1 MEGHMLPW
9 DPSLAIGIPEI
20 DEQHRSLFEQAARFD
35 AAVRSGVKGK
45 EIQELFSFLAAYAN
59 EHFAAEERLMQEAGY
74 PRLASHALEHAEFRR
89 RLATLLPHWESEGD
103 STALLMAVSGFLMR
117 WLREHIGASDRAV
130 GEHLRSRSTQ
140 PPR

>member
-1 MEGHMLPW
+1 MLAW

-20 DEQHRSLFEQAARFD
+20 DEQHRSLFEQATRFD
-35 AAVRSGVKGK
+35 AAVRSGLKGK
-45 EIQELFSFLAAYAN
+45 ERQELFSFLAGYAN
-59 EHFAAEERLMQEAGY
+59 EHFEAEERLMREAGY

-103 STALLMAVSGFLMR
+103 SSALLMAVSGFLMR
-117 WLREHIGASDRAV
+117 WLREHIGASDRAI
-130 GEHLRSRSTQ
+130 GEFLAKGPTR